1 MFLEGRFQLIFFH
14 EDYWKEEKIMTSTND
29 IFKIEEKKKKN
40 SNMKSCFGFYFWT
53 NVFSKK
59 LMKNS
64 MNFVAFWS
72 WLL

>member
-1 MFLEGRFQLIFFH
+1 
-14 EDYWKEEKIMTSTND
+14 MTSTND